1 MREATGS
8 LRSLRELN
16 RERVVQTLRDV
27 GVASRADIARATG
40 LSRTTVSSLVA
51 DLKDEGLIVERAGG
65 RTAGAAAGQSGR
77 PPVLI
82 GLSRAAGVVVGIDF
96 GKRHLAVAVSDLSH
110 EVLAEYRREMPED
123 YAAEDGMD
131 TASDLVDAALDDAGA
146 RRDGVLGVGLGLPG
160 PIHRLTGTIGSPAI
174 LPGWVGIRVA
184 DEMTARLDLPVQV
197 DNDANLGAL
206 SEFLWGAGRT
216 ANSLAYLKVATGIGA
231 GLIVEG
237 RLFHG
242 AGGTAGE
249 IGHTTIDENGPI
261 CRCGRRG
268 CLETFAAGPALIEL
282 LRPSLGADLTVEA
295 VLERAYEGD
304 PGCQRALADA
314 GRHIGQ
320 ALGNL
325 CNLFNPERIVVG
337 GSLGAAGDLL
347 LDPVREAVERAAIPS
362 AADDVEIVLGVLGQ
376 RAELLGAVGLV
387 LHEADRTPTVD
398 GGGPIVARATAT
410 EPA

>member
-1 MREATGS
+1 MREASGS

-27 GVASRADIARATG
+27 GVASRADISRATG

-51 DLKDEGLIVERAGG
+51 DLKDEGLIIERAGG
-65 RTAGAAAGQSGR
+65 RSAGAPPPQSGR

-110 EVLAEYRREMPED
+110 EVLAEYWREMPED

-131 TASDLVDAALDDAGA
+131 TASELVDAALDDADA
-146 RRDGVLGVGLGLPG
+146 PRDGVLGVGLGLPG
-160 PIHRLTGTIGSPAI
+160 PIHRLTGMIGSPAI

-184 DEMTARLDLPVQV
+184 DEMTARLALPVHV

-206 SEFLWGAGRT
+206 SEFLWGAGSSAT
-216 ANSLAYLKVATGIGA
+216 SLAYLKVATGIGA

-268 CLETFAAGPALIEL
+268 CLETFAAGPAVVEL
-282 LRPSLGADLTVEA
+282 LRPSLGADLTIEA
-295 VLERAYEGD
+295 MLERAYEGD
-304 PGCQRALADA
+304 PGCQRAIADA

-387 LHEADRTPTVD
+387 LHEGDRAPTVD
-398 GGGPIVARATAT
+398 AGGPIVARATAT

>member
-1 MREATGS
+1 MREAAGS

-131 TASDLVDAALDDAGA
+131 TASELVEAALDDAGA
-146 RRDGVLGVGLGLPG
+146 PRDGVLGVGLGLPG

-184 DEMTARLDLPVQV
+184 DEMTARLDLPVHV

-216 ANSLAYLKVATGIGA
+216 ATSLAYLKVATGIGA
-231 GLIVEG
+231 GLIVDG

-304 PGCQRALADA
+304 PGCQRAIADA

-398 GGGPIVARATAT
+398 VGGPIVARATAS
-410 EPA
+410 ESA